1 MRRIIPSLVF
11 SAALSV
17 GWQYTAW
24 ADDIHATTAVSAA
37 TVFADRAL
45 VSRSGTVKLPAGA
58 HTIIVENMPAD
69 FDETSLRVEGEGR
82 ADVKIGAVE
91 VNHIFLAEL
100 AEQKEREHNKALQAK
115 KDEKAL
121 VAAEITALAIK
132 ADFIKRVAENGANNQ
147 LQNTGGAKLDFTP
160 EKWQQAWNL
169 LHNGM
174 DETAKAQ
181 VAKQVALR
189 KIDEEISKLER
200 EHDGIATEQRERREV
215 VVRVEA
221 KDATD
226 FNLVIKYQT
235 PNVTWA
241 SLYDARLDTDKG
253 DLLLEQY
260 GQVAQTTGEDWQNVA
275 ITLSTARPEL
285 GTEMPRLNPWQVTLL
300 RPQMER
306 SRIAFSPGMNE
317 APGGKASPAFIE
329 AQAEANRHRIQ
340 EAAAVGGTALPTPL
354 PSGMSTDVHKE
365 SDPLVEFRAEM
376 QKQKDE
382 LARQV
387 ELLTR
392 RKLGQL
398 TTAQAVTT
406 DYSAEFKVPGK
417 VELKSIATPAKFFVG
432 KVPLKAALHVEVT
445 PRLGTQAYLF
455 AKVQNTEK
463 FPIIPGGVAK
473 YRDGAFMGNAGMSLL
488 RPGETLALSFGIDDR
503 VKVDYQ
509 KTSQTQD
516 NPTLYFVGDITVE
529 RAYETKIR
537 NLHDKPMRITV
548 FDQHPI
554 TADADI
560 KTSLLEDKT
569 TPGFTP
575 DPEKRQGVIQWQT
588 EYKPQ
593 EEKVF
598 ALAFRVKHPKDTR
611 LGNFKSE

>member
-17 GWQYTAW
+17 GWHYTAW

-82 ADVKIGAVE
+82 SEVKIGAVE
-91 VNHIFLAEL
+91 VKHIYLTEL
-100 AEQKEREHNKALQAK
+100 AEQKEREHGKALQAK

-121 VAAEITALAIK
+121 VEAEVQALAIK
-132 ADFIKRVAENGANNQ
+132 ADFIKRLAENGANNQ
-147 LQNTGGAKLDFTP
+147 HPNTDTAKLDFTP
-160 EKWQQAWNL
+160 ERWQQAWNL
-169 LHNGM
+169 LQSGM

-181 VAKQVALR
+181 AAKQMTLR

-200 EHDGIATEQRERREV
+200 EVGGIITGIRERREV

-226 FNLVIKYQT
+226 FNLIIKYQT
-235 PNVTWA
+235 PNVSWA
-241 SLYDARLDTDKG
+241 SLYDARLDTGKG

-285 GTEMPRLNPWQVTLL
+285 GTEMPEISPWYVNIQPTQVY
-300 RPQMER
+300 
-306 SRIAFSPGMNE
+306 
-317 APGGKASPAFIE
+317 
-329 AQAEANRHRIQ
+329 
-340 EAAAVGGTALPTPL
+340 AVGAYSATPL
-354 PSGMSTDVHKE
+354 PNGISTETRKE
-365 SDPLVEFRAEM
+365 DDPLVEFRAEM
-376 QKQKDE
+376 QKAAQQG
-382 LARQV
+382 RQPV
-387 ELLTR
+387 LVQPTR
-392 RKLGQL
+392 REAVK

-432 KVPLKAALHVEVT
+432 KSALKAALHVEVT

-509 KTSQTQD
+509 KTSQSQD

-529 RAYETKIR
+529 RAYQSKIR
-537 NLHDKPMRITV
+537 NLHDKPMTITL
-548 FDQHPI
+548 FDQFPVS
-554 TADADI
+554 ADADI
-560 KTSLLEDKT
+560 KTALLEDKT
-569 TPGFTP
+569 SPGFTP
-575 DPEKRQGVIQWQT
+575 DPDKRQGVIQWQT

-598 ALAFRVKHPKDTR
+598 ALTFQVKYPKNTQ
-611 LGNFKSE
+611 LPPF